1 MGIKVNE
8 ACKPACSINKREGF
22 NGGKLRGDGG
32 QEKVEIWNWYKFVMI
47 TLMESQLQGLFA
59 VWYGDSL

>member
-22 NGGKLRGDGG
+22 NRGKLRGDDGP
-32 QEKVEIWNWYKFVMI
+32 EKVEIWNWCKFVMI
-47 TLMESQLQGLFA
+47 TLIESQLQRLFV
-59 VWYGDSL
+59 VWYGDIL

>member
-22 NGGKLRGDGG
+22 NGGKLRGDGD
-32 QEKVEIWNWYKFVMI
+32 QEKVEI
-47 TLMESQLQGLFA
+47 
-59 VWYGDSL
+59 